1 MRILINNQ
9 TKESTYYDPRKAV
22 KKRYYYDD
30 DEEEDIET
38 PASQP
43 IQQENPA
50 PNGRPRTERDNR
62 FYEKLQVNDSD
73 DEKTKR
79 IKEKALRNLQKIPK
93 RNLASSIMLLVFILI
108 FAVSGTVLIEFNIL
122 TSLSIGLIAGV
133 VLVIGIGE
141 LSMFFLD
148 FRLPSDL
155 RRIPTKII
163 SMIGAVTGLIYAL
176 LFLLVALRVIPS
188 LILFDF

>member
-79 IKEKALRNLQKIPK
+79 IKQKALRNLQKIPK
-93 RNLASSIMLLVFILI
+93 RNLASSIVLLVFILI
-108 FAVSGTVLIEFNIL
+108 FSIGCIALIRVNIL
-122 TSLSIGLIAGV
+122 TNLSVGIISGSI
-133 VLVIGIGE
+133 LVFAIGE
-141 LSMFFLD
+141 LLMFILD

-163 SMIGAVTGLIYAL
+163 SMVGAATGFSYFILIML
-176 LFLLVALRVIPS
+176 MLFKILPS
-188 LILFDF
+188 TFLPF